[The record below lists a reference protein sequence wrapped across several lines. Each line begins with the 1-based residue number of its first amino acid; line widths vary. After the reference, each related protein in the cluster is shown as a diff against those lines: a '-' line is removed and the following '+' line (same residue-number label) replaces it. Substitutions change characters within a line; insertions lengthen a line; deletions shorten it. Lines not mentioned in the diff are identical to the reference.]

1 MEAKL
6 QSLKVPEL
14 KALLTQAS
22 LPATGVKADLIARLV
37 ANPQAT
43 ASLNGGSEETANKPT
58 QQPATPAAPAA
69 TPAAAPKVQNPT
81 PAQTSKTT
89 AAAAES
95 APAQPTEATQPT
107 EPEQS
112 EEERRQVLIAELE
125 KRKARAAKFGQP
137 LGEAEAKLERLI
149 KFGID
154 ATEEAA
160 VAKLAK
166 PLGTKKSRGGR
177 ESKPQEQQKKETPSI
192 PSKPQETES
201 EKADRLAK
209 MEIEK
214 EKARKR
220 AERFGLPTPAP
231 AATASSNPEDEE
243 KKRKRDE
250 KFAADKKVKT

>member
-6 QSLKVPEL
+6 QALKVPEL
-14 KALLTQAS
+14 KALLTQAN
-22 LPATGVKADLIARLV
+22 LATTGVKADLIARLLE
-37 ANPQAT
+37 NPQAT
-43 ASLNGGSEETANKPT
+43 ASLGGDSGESA
-58 QQPATPAAPAA
+58 QQPAAPA
-69 TPAAAPKVQNPT
+69 TPAAAPAPT
-81 PAQTSKTT
+81 PQKVTSGAENGKTP
-89 AAAAES
+89 AAAA
-95 APAQPTEATQPT
+95 PAAAEEPAKASEPVV
-107 EPEQS
+107 PEQS

-149 KFGID
+149 KHGID

-166 PLGTKKSRGGR
+166 PLGNKSRGR
-177 ESKPQEQQKKETPSI
+177 EPKPQQQKKAAPI
-192 PSKPQETES
+192 PSKPEETE
-201 EKADRLAK
+201 EQKAERLAK
-209 MEIEK
+209 LEIEK

-220 AERFGLPTPAP
+220 AERFGITVPESVAASTPA
-231 AATASSNPEDEE
+231 NPEDEE